1 MDITLTKWTLDDLE
15 DLLYFANNRK
25 IAKWMANGFPSP
37 YKEEDALFFIE
48 KVSVNNRNLFAIS
61 VDGKK
66 CGGIG
71 LHPQID
77 IMCKNEELGY
87 WLGEEYWGKG
97 IVSHC
102 VGLMVAYGFENL
114 DIDRIFAR
122 PFGSNIV
129 SQKVLEKC
137 GFVLEARLSK
147 TIYKWGQYEDEL
159 IYAVRKP

>member
-1 MDITLTKWTLDDLE
+1 
-15 DLLYFANNRK
+15 
-25 IAKWMANGFPSP
+25 
-37 YKEEDALFFIE
+37 
-48 KVSVNNRNLFAIS
+48 
-61 VDGKK
+61 
-66 CGGIG
+66 
-71 LHPQID
+71 
-77 IMCKNEELGY
+77 
-87 WLGEEYWGKG
+87 
-97 IVSHC
+97 
-102 VGLMVAYGFENL
+102 MVAYGFENL